1 MNLAPDFDE
10 FCGLLIAHRV
20 EFVVV
25 GAYALAFHGAPRA
38 TGDLDFFVRPTEQ
51 NGRRLIDAIAAFG
64 FPTDAFSARD
74 IAQGHRVIQ
83 MGEEPVQI
91 HIMSDISGVSW
102 DEVWNG
108 RTLGRCGDHEVAF
121 IGRDQFLANK
131 RASGRPQDL
140 ADVHK
145 LEG

>member
-1 MNLAPDFDE
+1 MNLASDFDE

-20 EFVVV
+20 EFVIV

-38 TGDLDFFVRPTEQ
+38 TGDLDFFVRPTED

-64 FPTDAFSARD
+64 FPTDAFSAQD
-74 IAQGHRVIQ
+74 VAQGHRVIQ

-91 HIMSDISGVSW
+91 HVMSDISGVSW
-102 DEVWNG
+102 DAVWNG
-108 RTLGRCGDHEVAF
+108 RTLGRGGNHEVAF